1 MKTISYDQVINF
13 HSKLISKTGGSD
25 GVKDS
30 GLIKSALERH
40 RATFGGE
47 DLYPTIVNKISVT
60 TTSLV
65 RNHGFIDG
73 NKRIG
78 VSVMLLLLKLNN
90 INIEYSQPE
99 LIELGL
105 NLASNNIDEKDV
117 ETWIN
122 EHSSL

>member
-1 MKTISYDQVINF
+1 MKTISYAQALVF

-25 GVKDS
+25 GVKDT

-40 RATFGGE
+40 KLTFDGE
-47 DLYPTIVNKISVT
+47 DLYPTLIDKIAVT

-78 VSVMLLLLKLNN
+78 VSVMILLLKLNE
-90 INIEYSQPE
+90 INVSYTQSE
-99 LIELGL
+99 LIDLGIA
-105 NLASNNIDEKDV
+105 LASNTVDEKDV
-117 ETWIN
+117 KLWI
-122 EHSSL
+122 EQHTI